1 MSNSVNGSLQPRRL
15 RRRKRPMILI
25 GLLLAWSL
33 ALGLGFATVI
43 APSPSVAADPVA
55 ASATPNSVGTVDI
68 IPQRYQLGQQLYL
81 ENCATCHI
89 GVPPGLL
96 PTQTWRE
103 LLRDPQHY
111 GAELQPLVDPPRY
124 LVWNYLQFASRLV
137 AADEKVPYRVADS
150 KYFKV
155 LHPKVELPQ
164 KATLATCITCHP
176 GTNQFNFRS
185 LTPNWENAP

>member
-1 MSNSVNGSLQPRRL
+1 MSMSNSSNGSLQPRRL
-15 RRRKRPMILI
+15 RLRKHSTMLI

-33 ALGLGFATVI
+33 ALGLGLATI
-43 APSPSVAADPVA
+43 MAPSPSVAADP
-55 ASATPNSVGTVDI
+55 SNTTGTVDS

-89 GVPPGLL
+89 GVPPAAL

-124 LVWNYLQFASRLV
+124 LVWNYLQFASRQV

-164 KATLATCITCHP
+164 KATLATCISCHP
-176 GTNQFNFRS
+176 GTNQFSFRS